1 MHPSSPPPRNVDS
14 TLARILRFVIKGYC
28 YSPSRFLSSSRGKRN
43 FRWLEKEIPRFFSL
57 FFSLTDCSFHS
68 ITIKL
73 PYRETFPELKNVSR
87 FQRAERERDSF
98 PRLNDRSWTQKI
110 GIITNRV
117 FPFFFP
123 PSLAFVAR
131 LWCIMQVA
139 SIACCGEL
147 EKKKKEKLL
156 ALDALKFGWFYVCV
170 RKFLRIDRECR

>member
-73 PYRETFPELKNVSR
+73 PYRETFPELKKR
-87 FQRAERERDSF
+87 FSFPERERERFVSQIKWPIVDTKDWNNYESSISLLLS
-98 PRLNDRSWTQKI
+98 PLARIRGSTLMHYASRIDRMLRRT
-110 GIITNRV
+110 G
-117 FPFFFP
+117 
-123 PSLAFVAR
+123 
-131 LWCIMQVA
+131 
-139 SIACCGEL
+139 
-147 EKKKKEKLL
+147 EKKK
-156 ALDALKFGWFYVCV
+156 
-170 RKFLRIDRECR
+170 RKASRSRCIKIRMILRLCA

>member
-73 PYRETFPELKNVSR
+73 PYRETFPELKKR
-87 FQRAERERDSF
+87 FSFPERERERFVSQIKWPIVDTKDWNNYESSISLLLLP
-98 PRLNDRSWTQKI
+98 PRSHSWLDFDALCKSHRSH
-110 GIITNRV
+110 
-117 FPFFFP
+117 
-123 PSLAFVAR
+123 VAENWR
-131 LWCIMQVA
+131 
-139 SIACCGEL
+139 
-147 EKKKKEKLL
+147 KKKKKSFSLPMH
-156 ALDALKFGWFYVCV
+156 
-170 RKFLRIDRECR
+170 